1 MYKAGTQL
9 IERNKTSTQ
18 SGLDWEE
25 VYHRRLRPPF
35 VPKVS
40 SAGDTSN
47 FQEYSDEELEI
58 DPVTE
63 REAKVFEDF

>member
-1 MYKAGTQL
+1 MKE
-9 IERNKTSTQ
+9 IHKTSNPT
-18 SGLDWEE
+18 GLDWEE

-58 DPVTE
+58 DPVTD